1 MRGRERECVCVFVAN
16 KGINKCTF
24 KLALESIFLNENCFY
39 EKKLTGADF
48 ELHRKSNITD
58 YFVMKNYEY

>member
-1 MRGRERECVCVFVAN
+1 M
-16 KGINKCTF
+16 K
-24 KLALESIFLNENCFY
+24 
-39 EKKLTGADF
+39 KKLTGADF